1 MNKLQSFLTK
11 RPPELMK
18 AADILVQSHSVSTET
33 ALDIIRKDFMPC
45 IDAVYTML
53 DDLKTELSNNGRIS
67 ENKLATYFLAN
78 PAVLD
83 GFEVIRDEELKTYR
97 ITYLGSD
104 DKLSI
109 TDGYNK
115 IMKQLIKVFGFKDL
129 SFQTISNALIR
140 AYCWYQDESQ
150 PDQVLQLTSESC
162 IIDIVRCLDKQ
173 FTIPD
178 IKKQLPDLSLS
189 TKQIENIL
197 LLNGFSFK
205 QYGTSRK
212 KYFYREFH

>member
-18 AADILVQSHSVSTET
+18 AADILVQSHAVSTET
-33 ALDIIRKDFMPC
+33 ALEIIRKDFMPC
-45 IDAVYTML
+45 LEAVYTML
-53 DDLKTELSNNGRIS
+53 DDLKTELSNTGKIS

-78 PAVLD
+78 PAVLE
-83 GFEVIRDEELKTYR
+83 GFEVIRDEDAKAYR
-97 ITYLGSD
+97 ITYLGRD
-104 DKLSI
+104 DKLFI
-109 TDGYNK
+109 PYGYNK
-115 IMKQLIKVFGFKDL
+115 VMKQLVKVFGFKDL

-140 AYCWYQDESQ
+140 AYCWHQDESN
-150 PDQVLQLTSESC
+150 PNQVLQLTSESC

-178 IKKQLPDLSLS
+178 IKRQLPDLTLT

-197 LLNGFSFK
+197 LLNGFVFK
-205 QYGTSRK
+205 QYGSSRK
-212 KYFYREFH
+212 KYFSKGGV

>member
-53 DDLKTELSNNGRIS
+53 DDLKTELSNNGKIS

-78 PAVLD
+78 PATVE

-97 ITYLGSD
+97 ITYLGRD
-104 DKLSI
+104 DKLAI

-115 IMKQLIKVFGFKDL
+115 VMKQLIKVFGFKDL

-140 AYCWYQDESQ
+140 AYCWYQDESK
-150 PDQVLQLTSESC
+150 PHQVLQLTSESC
-162 IIDIVRCLDKQ
+162 ILDVVDSLNKQ

-178 IKKQLPDLSLS
+178 IKKKLPDLTLS
-189 TKQIENIL
+189 TKKIENIL
-197 LLNGFSFK
+197 LMNNFTFK
-205 QYGTSRK
+205 QYGSSRK
-212 KYFYREFH
+212 KYFYRMG